1 MLRDESSGTGS
12 GNEPDLHVRLEVL
25 THAVEMLLRQ
35 AEQQL
40 DQDVQAAFAA
50 GQTSTVLLRQLQR
63 DQAHQFREHLAQLR
77 SAQAAEGG
85 C

>member
-1 MLRDESSGTGS
+1 MQPDESSGAGD
-12 GNEPDLHVRLEVL
+12 GKERDLYAWLEVL
-25 THAVEMLLRQ
+25 APAVEMLLRYT
-35 AEQQL
+35 EQQL

-63 DQAHQFREHLAQLR
+63 DQARQFREHLAQLR
-77 SAQAAEGG
+77 SAQTAEGG